1 MLGQRSPQTSM
12 FEGDQL
18 YLEHVGAQTFY
29 GHLARERHNLFRD
42 EEFATLYHASHGR
55 PSVPPSTL
63 CVALLLQTH
72 DRCSDAEAR
81 DRAAY
86 DQRWKVALGTGDT
99 EKPFTKSTLQLFR
112 AQLLL
117 HEKLRLPFERSLE
130 VARKSGYLKSHGK
143 LRAAVDT
150 TNILGRGAVRDTYNL
165 IADGIVS
172 VMRILAKASG
182 KPVERWASEHDLSAY
197 RASSIKAEADLDWS
211 NEAEKQAFLGV
222 LVEDAKKVVE
232 LAGKMRTNL
241 VAGSPADK
249 RLMSAT
255 EVLTQILLQDV
266 ESAGDGGG
274 RAKKIRQGTSAE
286 RIVSVHDPE
295 MRHGRKSSSTRFDGH
310 KLAVTADVETQLV
323 TAVDV
328 MSGGVKDQEGS
339 LELVRQSEANTSLG
353 TEAVL
358 GDTAYGGGEN
368 RESFAE
374 AGIPLLA
381 KVARLNNGEFFSKDR
396 FEIDT
401 EKMTCRCPA
410 GQVTDRL
417 VRAGVHTRRD
427 GERTKLHAFQ
437 FSPDVCTG
445 CPLRSDCFKP
455 GPKGR
460 VVRLHPQ
467 EAMIQAAKQWQRSP
481 AFDDF
486 RKQRQVVEHR
496 IARMVQL
503 GVRQARY
510 FGRRKTLFQALMAAA
525 VANLTLVLSKTGG
538 LGTPVGPPGRLHAT
552 LQALLDAVRPA
563 TSPANPRGWAR
574 TNLSLTSQLR
584 PTPRLTVLKMATC
597 RPHL

>member
-1 MLGQRSPQTSM
+1 MLGQRSPQTSI

-42 EEFATLYHASHGR
+42 EDFATLYHASQGR
-55 PSVPPSTL
+55 PSVPPSML
-63 CVALLLQTH
+63 CVALLLQTY

-81 DRAAY
+81 DRAAF
-86 DQRWKVALGTGDT
+86 DQRWKVALGTSDT

-165 IADGIVS
+165 IADGILS
-172 VMRILAKASG
+172 VMRLLAKAAG
-182 KPVERWASEHDLSAY
+182 KPLEKWAAEHDLSAY
-197 RASSIKAEADLDWS
+197 LASSIKAEADLDWGS
-211 NEAEKQAFLGV
+211 EEEKQAFLGV
-222 LVEDAKKVVE
+222 LVEDAQRALK
-232 LAGKMRTNL
+232 LAAKMRTGL
-241 VAGSPADK
+241 VPEGPADK
-249 RLMSAT
+249 RLLKTT
-255 EVLTQILLQDV
+255 EVLSQVLLQDV
-266 ESAGDGGG
+266 ESAGDGTG
-274 RAKKIRQGTSAE
+274 RAKKIREGTSAQ

-310 KLAVTADVETQLV
+310 KLALVADVDSQII

-328 MSGGVKDQEGS
+328 MAGGAKDQEGS
-339 LELVRQSEANTSLG
+339 LELVQQSAANTGLEV
-353 TEAVL
+353 EAAL
-358 GDTAYGGGEN
+358 GDTAYGSGEN
-368 RESFAE
+368 RERFVE

-381 KVARLNNGEFFSKDR
+381 KVARLNNGEFFSKDA
-396 FEIDT
+396 FTIDP
-401 EKMTCRCPA
+401 EAMTCRCPA
-410 GQVTDRL
+410 GQVTDQM
-417 VRAGVHTRRD
+417 VRAGVHTRQD
-427 GERTKLHAFQ
+427 GGRTKLRAFQ
-437 FSPDVCTG
+437 FSPAVCG
-445 CPLRSDCFKP
+445 ACPLRAGCFKP

-467 EAMIQAAKQWQRSP
+467 EAMIQAAKEWQRSP

-496 IARMVQL
+496 IARMAQL

-510 FGRRKTLFQALMAAA
+510 FGRRKTLFQVLMAAT

-538 LGTPVGPPGRLHAT
+538 LGTRPGPLGGLHHALRPVLAAAGRLWRALEAAT
-552 LQALLDAVRPA
+552 DPAPALLPARPA
-563 TSPANPRGWAR
+563 PLPM
-574 TNLSLTSQLR
+574 
-584 PTPRLTVLKMATC
+584 LKMASS
-597 RPHL
+597 RPHF